1 MSFYVSLSGLNNAQT
16 DLNVISHN
24 IANAETNGFKKS
36 AASFADVV
44 ASSVLT
50 NPSLT
55 QGIGST
61 VQAITQNFSLG
72 PIEQT
77 GSALDL
83 TINGDGF
90 FTTLAPGSGSTIYTR
105 SGAFKIDGQGY
116 VVSKSL
122 NRLEA
127 FPTTTT
133 GTVTS
138 TTPAPVQIALTNAAG
153 AQFSGVT
160 VSNDGRVTAAYA
172 DGSTTVVGA
181 VAVANFVSPQGLKQ
195 LGSASWLS
203 TGLSGTATY
212 NTPGS
217 GPAGPLLSGALE
229 RSNVDLSEELVNLIT
244 AQSYFQANSKAIDT
258 SSQILQAVIQ
268 LRA

>member
-1 MSFYVSLSGLNNAQT
+1 MSFYTSISGLKNAQT

-36 AASFADVV
+36 KASFADVV
-44 ASSVLT
+44 AVSVLT

-61 VQAITQNFSLG
+61 VQSIDQNFALG

-90 FTTLAPGSGSTIYTR
+90 FTTVSPTSGNTIYTR
-105 SGAFKIDGQGY
+105 AGSFKLDGTGFVVNDSG
-116 VVSKSL
+116 

-127 FPTTTT
+127 FPTSAT

-138 TTPAPVQIALTNAAG
+138 TTPAAVQVPLTNAAG
-153 AQFSGVT
+153 AAFNGVNVT
-160 VSNDGRVTAAYA
+160 PDGRVTAAYA
-172 DGSTTVVGA
+172 DGTTTVIGA
-181 VAVANFVSPQGLKQ
+181 VAIATFTSPGGLKQ

-203 TGLSGTATY
+203 TGLSGAAAY
-212 NTPGS
+212 NTPGT

-258 SSQILQAVIQ
+258 SSQTLQAVIQ

>member
-1 MSFYVSLSGLNNAQT
+1 MSFYTSISGLKNAQT

-36 AASFADVV
+36 KASFADVV
-44 ASSVLT
+44 AVSVLT

-61 VQAITQNFSLG
+61 VQTISQNFSLG

-83 TINGDGF
+83 TLNGDGF
-90 FTTLAPGSGSTIYTR
+90 FTTSSPTSGNTIYTR
-105 SGAFKIDGQGY
+105 AGSFKLDGSGYIVNDAG
-116 VVSKSL
+116 
-122 NRLEA
+122 NRLNT
-127 FPTTTT
+127 FTTTTT

-138 TTPAPVQIALTNAAG
+138 TTPAPVQVPLTNAAG
-153 AQFSGVT
+153 ASFNGVT
-160 VSNDGRVTAAYA
+160 VTTDGRVTAAYS
-172 DGSTTVVGA
+172 DGTTSVIGA
-181 VAVANFVSPQGLKQ
+181 VAVASFTSPGGLKQ

-217 GPAGPLLSGALE
+217 GAAGVLLSGALE

-258 SSQILQAVIQ
+258 SEQTLQAVIQ